1 MQRVPNRINPR
12 KNTLRHMLI
21 KLTKRNIKSN
31 NNIQGNPHRVTA
43 DFSAET
49 LQARRDWHNIFKVTK
64 RKNPHSRILLTSKAL
79 VKVCQRNKKL
89 QRQAK
94 RKKKLSE
101 FSTTKPVLQQMLKNF
116 SIWERKC
123 YN

>member
-1 MQRVPNRINPR
+1 ME
-12 KNTLRHMLI
+12 
-21 KLTKRNIKSN
+21 LTRYFLE
-31 NNIQGNPHRVTA
+31 GNPHRVTA

-64 RKNPHSRILLTSKAL
+64 RKNLQSRILLTIKAL
-79 VKVCQRNKKL
+79 VKVCQRNQKI

-116 SIWERKC
+116 SIWKRKC